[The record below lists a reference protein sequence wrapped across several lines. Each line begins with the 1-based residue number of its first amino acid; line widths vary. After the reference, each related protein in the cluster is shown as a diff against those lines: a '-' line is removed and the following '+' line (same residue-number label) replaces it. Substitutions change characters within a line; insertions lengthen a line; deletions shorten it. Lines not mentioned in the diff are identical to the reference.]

1 MANNPI
7 ENNAPLTW
15 HAANG
20 AAAISVVIN
29 IVVSSLS
36 AIRFTIRRLDPA
48 RRDQPDRNIRDVTNS
63 TLGLLKMFVV
73 VTTSSYFLTRAQ
85 QHRDDVLWSMLLL
98 MVVIGSNSWVTY
110 QTARNSLETPS
121 PLLPHANAQRIYAQR
136 INAQRIYAQRIIIE
150 EWINAGSRRPDI
162 SVILERL
169 NNVNTERDHTSWQDP
184 ITLTVHGNREPV
196 VVTFHI
202 QGDRLLFNVYLQ
214 STIDACLSSGHHL
227 DPIGRYPLLD
237 HVMPLDTFLAL
248 LQNTRGTRGNG

>member
-7 ENNAPLTW
+7 EHTAPLTW

-63 TLGLLKMFVV
+63 TLGLLKNVCV

-121 PLLPHANAQRIYAQR
+121 PLLPHANAQRI
-136 INAQRIYAQRIIIE
+136 IIE
-150 EWINAGSRRPDI
+150 EWINARSRRPDI

-202 QGDRLLFNVYLQ
+202 QGGQLLFNVYLQ
-214 STIDACLSSGHHL
+214 STIDSWISSGHHQ
-227 DPIGRYPLLD
+227 DPIGRYPLSD